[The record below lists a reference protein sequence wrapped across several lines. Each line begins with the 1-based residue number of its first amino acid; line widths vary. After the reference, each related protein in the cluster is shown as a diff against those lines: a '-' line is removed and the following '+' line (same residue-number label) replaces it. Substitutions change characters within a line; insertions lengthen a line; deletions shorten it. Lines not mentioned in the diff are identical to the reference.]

1 TTHLLD
7 KIAADHG
14 ERCFEVP
21 VGFKHISSQMEADD
35 SLIGGE
41 SSGGL
46 TIRGH
51 IKGKDGVFASSLL
64 VEMISVTGKKL
75 SELLTEIYDRYGYA
89 YTAEGDCKF
98 KPAQRDEIY
107 NKVYIEKKLPEFEF
121 DIDKVSYEDGAKV
134 YFKNGGW
141 VIARFS
147 GTEPLLRIFAEM
159 ADKDTAERVLQQMK
173 AFLAL

>member
-1 TTHLLD
+1 
-7 KIAADHG
+7 
-14 ERCFEVP
+14 
-21 VGFKHISSQMEADD
+21 M
-35 SLIGGE
+35 
-41 SSGGL
+41 

-75 SELLTEIYDRYGYA
+75 SELLDEIYTKYGYA
-89 YTAEGDCKF
+89 YTAEGDCSF
-98 KPAQRDEIY
+98 KAGQKQALHHKIY
-107 NKVYIEKKLPEFEF
+107 VEKQLPQFEFE
-121 DIDKVSYEDGAKV
+121 IERVSYEDGAKV

-159 ADKDTAERVLQQMK
+159 ADKETAEGIVEQFKTFLQ
-173 AFLAL
+173 L